1 MKEPNLTASQD
12 EGKTLSFT
20 KLTAMIIGST
30 VGGGIF
36 TTAGDMAALGAHTGS
51 VLMGWAICGVGM
63 FCLMMCFFG
72 LNKVRPD
79 LTNGIYSYAK
89 EGFGEFVGFNSA
101 WGYWLSALLCNVSYT
116 TLLFGAIGHFFPIF
130 ENGNNLLSI
139 ICASVIIWLLNRLI
153 LRGVQ
158 EAAALNVVTTV
169 AKLIP
174 ILVFALAI
182 IFLRAFDPQI
192 FSDNFWGEKTAN
204 APAVADQI
212 KATTSATVWSFIGV
226 EGAVVLSARAKR
238 SSDVGKASLTGF
250 LGIFAIYVLV
260 AILSMGVLT
269 TEELAALK
277 NPQMAGILEAVIGP
291 AGAAIVNIGVILS
304 LAGAL
309 LGWTV
314 LAADCPYSA
323 AKQGVFMNVFAHS
336 NRNGS
341 PSFSLY
347 LTNGLVQLFLIV
359 IYFSASTYQVFYTFS
374 TTMIMI
380 PYFLSALYYLKIAF
394 RGEGFS
400 KAGGKG
406 GMNAVDEAEGV
417 GGSCEKSSGSV
428 GKGGS
433 LAPARF
439 FALVGSLYG
448 VWMLYSS
455 GLTLTFIA
463 CILYAPGV
471 VVYALGKREKG
482 EKVFSRTY
490 ETVIAAALILL
501 ALIALVMIARGRIHP
516 F

>member
-1 MKEPNLTASQD
+1 MKESNLATSQS
-12 EGKTLSFT
+12 EERSLSFT
-20 KLTAMIIGST
+20 KLTAMIMGST
-30 VGGGIF
+30 IGGGIF

-51 VLMGWAICGVGM
+51 VLIGWAICGVGM

-130 ENGNNLLSI
+130 GDGNNLLSI
-139 ICASVIIWLLNRLI
+139 ICASVIIWLLNWLI

-174 ILVFALAI
+174 ILVFAIAI
-182 IFLRAFDPQI
+182 IFLKAFDPQI
-192 FSDNFWGEKTAN
+192 FMDNFWGEKAAN

-277 NPQMAGILEAVIGP
+277 NPQMAGILEAVIGQ
-291 AGAAIVNIGVILS
+291 AGAAVVNIGVILS

-309 LGWTV
+309 LGWTI

-323 AKQGVFMNVFAHS
+323 AKQGVFMNVFAAS
-336 NRNGS
+336 NKNGS

-380 PYFLSALYYLKIAF
+380 PYFLSALYYLKVTLQ
-394 RGEGFS
+394 GDGFS
-400 KAGGKG
+400 
-406 GMNAVDEAEGV
+406 
-417 GGSCEKSSGSV
+417 SSG
-428 GKGGS
+428 GRGGS
-433 LAPARF
+433 LAASRF

-482 EKVFSRTY
+482 EKVFAHTY
-490 ETVIAAALILL
+490 ETIIAAVLILF
-501 ALIALVMIARGRIHP
+501 ALIAVVMIASGRIHP

>member
-1 MKEPNLTASQD
+1 MNESKLSTSRGSDQSLT
-12 EGKTLSFT
+12 FT

-30 VGGGIF
+30 IGGGIF

-51 VLMGWAICGVGM
+51 VLVGWAICGVGM

-116 TLLFGAIGHFFPIF
+116 TLLFGALGHFFPIF
-130 ENGNNLLSI
+130 GDGNNLLAI
-139 ICASVIIWLLNRLI
+139 ICASVIIWLLNWLI

-158 EAAALNVVTTV
+158 EAAALNVITTI

-174 ILVFALAI
+174 LLVFVIAI
-182 IFLRAFDPQI
+182 IFIGAFDPKV
-192 FSDNFWGEKTAN
+192 FMNNFWGSETAG
-204 APAVADQI
+204 APAIADQI

-250 LGIFAIYVLV
+250 LGIFIIYVLV
-260 AILSMGVLT
+260 AVLSMGVLT

-277 NPQMAGILEAVIGP
+277 NPQMAGILEAVVGP
-291 AGAAIVNIGVILS
+291 WGAALVNIGVILS

-309 LGWTV
+309 LGWTI

-323 AKQGVFMNVFAHS
+323 AKQGVFMNAFTRA
-336 NRNGS
+336 NENGS

-380 PYFLSALYYLKIAF
+380 PYFLSALYYMKVAA

-400 KAGGKG
+400 NSGGR
-406 GMNAVDEAEGV
+406 
-417 GGSCEKSSGSV
+417 
-428 GKGGS
+428 GGS
-433 LAPARF
+433 LGAARF
-439 FALVGSLYG
+439 FAFVGTLYG
-448 VWMLYSS
+448 IWMLYSS
-455 GLTLTFIA
+455 GLELTFIA
-463 CILYAPGV
+463 CILYAPGIIV
-471 VVYALGKREKG
+471 FALGKKEKG
-482 EKVFSRTY
+482 RPVFERPY
-490 ETVIAAALILL
+490 ETVIA
-501 ALIALVMIARGRIHP
+501 IALVVLAVIALFMIITGRIHP

>member
-1 MKEPNLTASQD
+1 MKESNLTTSQG
-12 EGKTLSFT
+12 EGRSLDRSLSFT

-30 VGGGIF
+30 IGGGIF

-51 VLMGWAICGVGM
+51 VLIGWGICGVGM

-116 TLLFGAIGHFFPIF
+116 TLLFGALGHFFPIF

-139 ICASVIIWLLNRLI
+139 ICASVIIWLLNLLI

-158 EAAALNVVTTV
+158 EAAALNVVTTI

-174 ILVFALAI
+174 ILVFAVAI

-192 FSDNFWGEKTAN
+192 FMDNFWGEKTAD
-204 APAVADQI
+204 APAIADQI

-277 NPQMAGILEAVIGP
+277 NPQMAGILAAVIGP
-291 AGAAIVNIGVILS
+291 AGAAIVNVGVILS

-309 LGWTV
+309 LGWTI

-323 AKQGVFMNVFAHS
+323 AKQGVFMNAFAAS
-336 NRNGS
+336 NKNGS

-380 PYFLSALYYLKIAF
+380 PYFLSALYYLKVTL

-400 KAGGKG
+400 RAG
-406 GMNAVDEAEGV
+406 D
-417 GGSCEKSSGSV
+417 
-428 GKGGS
+428 KGGS
-433 LAPARF
+433 LPAARF
-439 FALVGSLYG
+439 FALAGTLYG

-463 CILYAPGV
+463 SILYTPGIIV
-471 VVYALGKREKG
+471 HALGKREKG
-482 EKVFSRTY
+482 EKVFARTY
-490 ETVIAAALILL
+490 EAVIAAALVLL
-501 ALIALVMIARGRIHP
+501 ALIAVVMIASGRIRP

>member
-1 MKEPNLTASQD
+1 MNESNLSTSQGSD
-12 EGKTLSFT
+12 QSLSFT

-30 VGGGIF
+30 IGGGIF

-51 VLMGWAICGVGM
+51 VLVGWAICGVGM

-116 TLLFGAIGHFFPIF
+116 TLLFGALGHFFPIF
-130 ENGNNLLSI
+130 GDGNNLLAI
-139 ICASVIIWLLNRLI
+139 ICASVIIWLLNWLI

-158 EAAALNVVTTV
+158 EAAALNVITTI

-174 ILVFALAI
+174 VFVIAI
-182 IFLRAFDPQI
+182 IFIGAFDPKV
-192 FSDNFWGEKTAN
+192 FMSNFWGSETAGT
-204 APAVADQI
+204 PAIADQI

-250 LGIFAIYVLV
+250 LGIFIIYVLV
-260 AILSMGVLT
+260 AVLSMGVLT

-277 NPQMAGILEAVIGP
+277 NPQMAGILEAVVGP
-291 AGAAIVNIGVILS
+291 WGAALVNIGVILS

-309 LGWTV
+309 LGWTI

-323 AKQGVFMNVFAHS
+323 AKQGVFMHVFTRA
-336 NRNGS
+336 NKNGS

-380 PYFLSALYYLKIAF
+380 PYFLSALYYMKVAA

-400 KAGGKG
+400 NSGGR
-406 GMNAVDEAEGV
+406 
-417 GGSCEKSSGSV
+417 
-428 GKGGS
+428 GGS
-433 LAPARF
+433 LGAARF
-439 FALVGSLYG
+439 FAFVGTLYG
-448 VWMLYSS
+448 IWMLYSS
-455 GLTLTFIA
+455 GLELTFIA
-463 CILYAPGV
+463 CILYAPGIIV
-471 VVYALGKREKG
+471 FALGKKEKG
-482 EKVFSRTY
+482 RPVFERPY
-490 ETVIAAALILL
+490 EAVIAIALALL
-501 ALIALVMIARGRIHP
+501 AVIALFMIVTGRIHP

>member
-1 MKEPNLTASQD
+1 MKESNLTTSQG
-12 EGKTLSFT
+12 EGRSLDRSLSFT

-30 VGGGIF
+30 IGGGIF

-51 VLMGWAICGVGM
+51 VLIGWGICGVGM

-116 TLLFGAIGHFFPIF
+116 TLLFGALGHFFPIF

-139 ICASVIIWLLNRLI
+139 ICASVIIWLLNLLI

-158 EAAALNVVTTV
+158 EAAALNVVTTI

-174 ILVFALAI
+174 ILVFAVAI

-192 FSDNFWGEKTAN
+192 FMDNFWGEKTAD
-204 APAVADQI
+204 APAIADQI

-277 NPQMAGILEAVIGP
+277 NPQMAGILAAVIGP
-291 AGAAIVNIGVILS
+291 AGAAIVNVGVILS

-309 LGWTV
+309 LGWTI

-323 AKQGVFMNVFAHS
+323 AKQGVFMNAFAAS
-336 NRNGS
+336 NKNGS

-380 PYFLSALYYLKIAF
+380 PYFLSALYYLKVTL

-400 KAGGKG
+400 RAG
-406 GMNAVDEAEGV
+406 D
-417 GGSCEKSSGSV
+417 
-428 GKGGS
+428 KGGS
-433 LAPARF
+433 LPAARF
-439 FALVGSLYG
+439 FALAGTLYG

-463 CILYAPGV
+463 SILYTPGII
-471 VVYALGKREKG
+471 VYARGKREKG
-482 EKVFSRTY
+482 EKVFARTY
-490 ETVIAAALILL
+490 EAVIAAALVLL
-501 ALIALVMIARGRIHP
+501 ALIAVVMIASGRIRP